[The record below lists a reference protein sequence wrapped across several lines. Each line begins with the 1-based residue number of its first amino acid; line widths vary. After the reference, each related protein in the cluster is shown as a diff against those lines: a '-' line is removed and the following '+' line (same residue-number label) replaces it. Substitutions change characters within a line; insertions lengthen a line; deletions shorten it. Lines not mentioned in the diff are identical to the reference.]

1 MTKPTQN
8 ESIAMLTTSA
18 GQALEYSRQALAV
31 LDMWINTLAPD
42 DEMESFRV
50 AAVHG
55 LVSQA
60 SEYLVKVREVR
71 PCPLFIIWCAVAMA
85 KLYSVFRP
93 AAAIWWTRRTGCS
106 RCAPLWTTR
115 SFSRW
120 RVPRAF

>member
-31 LDMWINTLAPD
+31 LDMWINTTAPD

-50 AAVHG
+50 AAVHS

-71 PCPLFIIWCAVAMA
+71 P
-85 KLYSVFRP
+85 
-93 AAAIWWTRRTGCS
+93 
-106 RCAPLWTTR
+106 
-115 SFSRW
+115 
-120 RVPRAF
+120 

>member
-18 GQALEYSRQALAV
+18 GQALESSRQALAV

-50 AAVHG
+50 AAVHS

-71 PCPLFIIWCAVAMA
+71 P
-85 KLYSVFRP
+85 
-93 AAAIWWTRRTGCS
+93 
-106 RCAPLWTTR
+106 
-115 SFSRW
+115 
-120 RVPRAF
+120 

>member
-18 GQALEYSRQALAV
+18 GQAREYSRQALAV

-50 AAVHG
+50 AAVHS

-71 PCPLFIIWCAVAMA
+71 P
-85 KLYSVFRP
+85 
-93 AAAIWWTRRTGCS
+93 
-106 RCAPLWTTR
+106 
-115 SFSRW
+115 
-120 RVPRAF
+120 

>member
-18 GQALEYSRQALAV
+18 GQALEYSLQALAV

-50 AAVHG
+50 AAVHS

-71 PCPLFIIWCAVAMA
+71 P
-85 KLYSVFRP
+85 
-93 AAAIWWTRRTGCS
+93 
-106 RCAPLWTTR
+106 
-115 SFSRW
+115 
-120 RVPRAF
+120 

>member
-18 GQALEYSRQALAV
+18 GQALEYSRQSLAV

-50 AAVHG
+50 AAVHS

-71 PCPLFIIWCAVAMA
+71 P
-85 KLYSVFRP
+85 
-93 AAAIWWTRRTGCS
+93 
-106 RCAPLWTTR
+106 
-115 SFSRW
+115 
-120 RVPRAF
+120 

>member
-18 GQALEYSRQALAV
+18 GQALAV

-50 AAVHG
+50 AAVHS

-71 PCPLFIIWCAVAMA
+71 P
-85 KLYSVFRP
+85 
-93 AAAIWWTRRTGCS
+93 
-106 RCAPLWTTR
+106 
-115 SFSRW
+115 
-120 RVPRAF
+120 

>member
-18 GQALEYSRQALAV
+18 GQALEYSLQALAV
-31 LDMWINTLAPD
+31 LDMWIDTLAPD

-50 AAVHG
+50 AAVHS

-71 PCPLFIIWCAVAMA
+71 P
-85 KLYSVFRP
+85 
-93 AAAIWWTRRTGCS
+93 
-106 RCAPLWTTR
+106 
-115 SFSRW
+115 
-120 RVPRAF
+120 

>member
-18 GQALEYSRQALAV
+18 GQALEYSRQALGV

-50 AAVHG
+50 AAVHS

-71 PCPLFIIWCAVAMA
+71 P
-85 KLYSVFRP
+85 
-93 AAAIWWTRRTGCS
+93 
-106 RCAPLWTTR
+106 
-115 SFSRW
+115 
-120 RVPRAF
+120 

>member
-18 GQALEYSRQALAV
+18 GQALEYSRQALAI
-31 LDMWINTLAPD
+31 LNTWINTLAPD

-50 AAVHG
+50 AAVHS

-71 PCPLFIIWCAVAMA
+71 P
-85 KLYSVFRP
+85 
-93 AAAIWWTRRTGCS
+93 
-106 RCAPLWTTR
+106 
-115 SFSRW
+115 
-120 RVPRAF
+120 

>member
-18 GQALEYSRQALAV
+18 GQALEYRRQALAV

-50 AAVHG
+50 AAVHS

-71 PCPLFIIWCAVAMA
+71 P
-85 KLYSVFRP
+85 
-93 AAAIWWTRRTGCS
+93 
-106 RCAPLWTTR
+106 
-115 SFSRW
+115 
-120 RVPRAF
+120 

>member
-18 GQALEYSRQALAV
+18 VQVLEYSRQALAV
-31 LDMWINTLAPD
+31 LDMWIDTLPPD

-50 AAVHG
+50 AAVHS

-71 PCPLFIIWCAVAMA
+71 P
-85 KLYSVFRP
+85 
-93 AAAIWWTRRTGCS
+93 
-106 RCAPLWTTR
+106 
-115 SFSRW
+115 
-120 RVPRAF
+120 

>member
-31 LDMWINTLAPD
+31 LDMWRNTLAPD

-50 AAVHG
+50 AAVHS

-71 PCPLFIIWCAVAMA
+71 P
-85 KLYSVFRP
+85 
-93 AAAIWWTRRTGCS
+93 
-106 RCAPLWTTR
+106 
-115 SFSRW
+115 
-120 RVPRAF
+120 